1 MLQAF
6 MSLLFCSILFL
17 VKWNLVQILLSMM
30 IFANFLTLFFL
41 EIQQKEKDEIVPKI
55 ISTTFNSLESQN
67 FEMFT
72 TNISR
77 GI

>member
-1 MLQAF
+1 
-6 MSLLFCSILFL
+6 
-17 VKWNLVQILLSMM
+17 M

-55 ISTTFNSLESQN
+55 ISTIFNSLESQN